1 MLRETKIIEENYDV
15 VVVGGGLA
23 GICAAVASARQ
34 GKTTVLV
41 QNRPVLGGN
50 SSAEIGVPP
59 HGADQAGSYRHVRET
74 GIIDE
79 IAVANVGFPNHLD
92 SPSIWSLVLWS
103 FCRAEA
109 NLTVHLNTHAA
120 DVEVDGG
127 RITAVMADQQ
137 TTEKRFRFTGSVFID
152 CSGDGV
158 LGYRAGADYM
168 TGREGKDA
176 YGEPMAQD
184 KADDFRMG
192 NSVYMRARKVDQA
205 VPFEAPDW
213 VHVIP
218 SDESLPN
225 EGRSCPHPI
234 DHLTNPR
241 GGWWWM
247 ETGGR
252 LDTIADAETIRDEL
266 YRRAVGVWD
275 HLKNRGEHGAENY
288 VLESI
293 MTMPGKRDSRR
304 FYGDYVMVQQDVEGG
319 RVFDDA
325 VAYGGWHIDVH
336 QPDGIAGDIYWKG
349 RLLNGIYTIP
359 YRSLYS
365 RNIDNLFFAGRN
377 ISASHVAFAS
387 ARVMLTCAVMGQAVG
402 NAAALCLEYGCS
414 PRAVGREHIRELQQ
428 RLVEQDCYLPG
439 VVGARET
446 DLARSATVRV
456 SSERVMTAPK
466 PEAYLPLDVD
476 RAQMFV
482 LSEKHLQ
489 GVTLPLANTG
499 DSEIKVS
506 AVLRAGQRID
516 DFTSEED
523 LSVAE
528 ATVAQGKHEVSFTFD
543 CDLPAANRPYWILL
557 RATENLGWAFSKS
570 EEPGSQ
576 AAARKDQYFTDPGTE
591 QLMHRER
598 GTMGFALSPAN
609 HCFGGEQVLS
619 GVTRAEAS
627 ANMWVSGDGMPQWL
641 KLSWEEPVELSGV
654 QLTFD
659 NGLDLPI
666 GKWCQRGQSPS
677 LVRDYCI
684 LFFHNETEVGRI
696 EERDNR
702 LRRRVHT
709 VPLAFVTSV
718 RVEVTATWGLAQAR
732 IYEVRV
738 LQSKTDFSTPQRAKD
753 FS

>member
-1 MLRETKIIEENYDV
+1 M
-15 VVVGGGLA
+15 
-23 GICAAVASARQ
+23 
-34 GKTTVLV
+34 LV

-59 HGADQAGSYRHVRET
+59 HGADQAGSYRNVRET

-79 IAVANVGFPNHLD
+79 IAAANVTFPNHLD

-103 FCRAEA
+103 FCRDEA
-109 NLTVHLNTHAA
+109 NLTVHLNTHAM
-120 DVEVDGG
+120 DVDVDGT
-127 RITAVMADQQ
+127 RITAVAADQQ
-137 TTEKRFRFTGSVFID
+137 TTEKHFRFTGAVFID
-152 CSGDGV
+152 CSGDGF
-158 LGYRAGADYM
+158 LGYQAGADYM
-168 TGREGKDA
+168 TGREGRDA
-176 YGEPMAQD
+176 YGEAMAQD

-192 NSVYMRARKVDQA
+192 NSIYMRARKVEQA
-205 VPFEAPDW
+205 VPFETPDW
-213 VHVIP
+213 AHVIP
-218 SDESLPN
+218 GDDSLPN

-234 DHLTNPR
+234 EHLTNPR

-252 LDTIADAETIRDEL
+252 LDTITDAETIRDEL

-319 RVFDDA
+319 CIFDDT

-365 RNIDNLFFAGRN
+365 RNIDNLLFAGRN

-402 NAAALCLEYGCS
+402 NAAALCLEHKCS
-414 PRAVGREHIRELQQ
+414 PRAVGQQHIRELQQ

-439 VVGARET
+439 VVGRREA
-446 DLARSATVRV
+446 DLAQSATVRV
-456 SSERVMTAPK
+456 SSEHVLSSPQAH
-466 PEAYLPLDVD
+466 EYIPLDVD
-476 RAQMFV
+476 RGQMFV
-482 LSEKHLQ
+482 LSEKHLRD
-489 GVTLPLANTG
+489 VTLPLANSG
-499 DSEIKVS
+499 ESDIKVR
-506 AVLRAGQRID
+506 AVLRAGKRID
-516 DFTSEED
+516 DFTSEVH
-523 LSVAE
+523 LAVAE
-528 ATVAQGKHEVSFTFD
+528 ATVAPGKHEVSFAFD
-543 CDLPAANRPYWILL
+543 CDLPETNRPYWILL
-557 RATENLGWAFSKS
+557 PATKNLSWAFTKA

-576 AAARKDQYFTDPGTE
+576 AAARKDQYFTEPGTE

-598 GTMGFALSPAN
+598 GTLGFTLNPASR
-609 HCFGGEQVLS
+609 CFGGEQVLS
-619 GVTRAEAS
+619 GVTRAEA
-627 ANMWVSGDGMPQWL
+627 ATNMWCSGDGLPQSL
-641 KLSWEEPVELSGV
+641 SLSWEAQVRLSEV

-659 NGLDLPI
+659 NGLDLPM

-677 LVRDYCI
+677 LVRDYRV
-684 LFFHNETEVGRI
+684 LFFDGEEEVGRI
-696 EERDNR
+696 EESKNR
-702 LRRRVHT
+702 LRRRIHAA
-709 VPLAFVTSV
+709 PSAPVTSI
-718 RVEVTATWGLAQAR
+718 RVEVMATWGLPQAR
-732 IYEVRV
+732 IYEVRA
-738 LQSKTDFSTPQRAKD
+738 LPE
-753 FS
+753 